1 MSKSKA
7 ELFQDRQ
14 LIEAIFG
21 FALKLVGVHVHY
33 SFSILQFVEIGN
45 NLEILK
51 SLNIEHLIVK

>member
-33 SFSILQFVEIGN
+33 SFSILQFVETDI
-45 NLEILK
+45 
-51 SLNIEHLIVK
+51 S